1 MVYGSVYAN
10 GYGSELSGVEPYEFD
25 ESMSFMEMGAQTLEE
40 STNDWNS
47 MMRAIALTELSYVAE
62 TGEELIYEAVD
73 FMAIKDK
80 VVSWF
85 KKLWAKIQ
93 GIARTAMAKFKSFGK
108 DDEGFISK
116 YKEYFSKG
124 YNNIPDGF
132 SFKGY
137 KFNDDAIENGPKVVK
152 DASGAETNF
161 AKNKGNAWNS
171 KDADQI
177 ESDKH
182 IMNTIGSPTWAKE
195 KNSFTE
201 RQDQYRGTL
210 VSNNGNKVSRNEFT
224 KALNRLWRGNADAKQ
239 YLNKS
244 NIDVNKLVEHV
255 SGCKTAIENAK
266 DGESALK
273 DSIDEC
279 IDLVESVSEK
289 IKGYIDGE
297 NDMTKAGNYS
307 NFASAFTD
315 LSDHLKQIEQINAQW
330 YSAYINVLKERN
342 RQSKA
347 ILVKLVGYANGVGG
361 KKNTN
366 EAASILE
373 DRFATIFD

>member
-73 FMAIKDK
+73 FGAIKDK

-161 AKNKGNAWNS
+161 AKNNANAWKS
-171 KDADQI
+171 KSDIDASANKWKANDD
-177 ESDKH
+177 EGK
-182 IMNTIGSPTWAKE
+182 P
-195 KNSFTE
+195 SFSGTKYTE

-210 VSNNGNKVSRNEFT
+210 VSNNGNKVSKSEFT
-224 KALNRLWRGNADAKQ
+224 KALNRLWRNADAKQ

-361 KKNTN
+361 KKSTN

-373 DRFATIFD
+373 DRFAAIFD